1 MLKLTRPGAP
11 LGQGSA
17 TPTSFS
23 PAGFARC
30 EIGGVRQRS
39 SVYCAMLNPS
49 SNLQRLFDAPMRPGR
64 LLWIGLRSAR
74 RGPIFEVQQ
83 ATLSPEEGLVG
94 DRYGGRAGGKRQVTL
109 VAREDVAA
117 VASFVGVPNLQPAA
131 LRRNLLVEGIN
142 LTALKDRTIAIGD
155 VVLEVTGECH
165 PCSRMEEQLGPG
177 GYNAVRGRGG
187 ITARVQRGGLISIGD
202 VVWEATAADVRPKG

>member
-1 MLKLTRPGAP
+1 
-11 LGQGSA
+11 
-17 TPTSFS
+17 
-23 PAGFARC
+23 
-30 EIGGVRQRS
+30 
-39 SVYCAMLNPS
+39 MLNPS